1 MSSQHQ
7 LELPE
12 QQLKCASL
20 PPLLTVM
27 LHKSQVKNCL
37 FLRVFMFFF
46 TFKGSERSREAPA
59 ESGRHQSGFK
69 GGEIQ

>member
-12 QQLKCASL
+12 EQLKRASL
-20 PPLLTVM
+20 QPSLTVM
-27 LHKSQVKNCL
+27 LHKCQVKNGP
-37 FLRVFMFFF
+37 FLCVFLFFF
-46 TFKGSERSREAPA
+46 TFKGSECFREASA

-69 GGEIQ
+69 GGEIE